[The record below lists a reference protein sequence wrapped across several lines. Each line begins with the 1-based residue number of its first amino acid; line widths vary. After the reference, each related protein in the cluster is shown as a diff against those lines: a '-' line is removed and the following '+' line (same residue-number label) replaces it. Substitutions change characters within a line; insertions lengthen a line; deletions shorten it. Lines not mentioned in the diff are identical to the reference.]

1 MWGISRGFVLIQDG
15 GDHSHND
22 FWEYFS
28 KWERTQEFIGICR
41 IRRIVMQ
48 IYTSINLGHGLACE
62 NGFNKASQES
72 LLGKRYNIEMPMIFC
87 SAAP

>member
-1 MWGISRGFVLIQDG
+1 MAAIIPIRTSGNISAHGRGHKV
-15 GDHSHND
+15 
-22 FWEYFS
+22 
-28 KWERTQEFIGICR
+28 FIGICG